1 MYSLVGISAYVHSS
15 TVTTLVDVLI
25 YVSFLSLKWHT
36 IYSTNTASPSPSSSF
51 PSVSPCLCSAFFSII
66 LCHLF
71 YSLSRCVA
79 LSLCRCSQSPVVCL
93 CRLSRCIAS
102 CFHFVFPRSL
112 SYPIYTCNCLQQ
124 QILTLPSPLPSPCSA
139 RSMQRVTCASSVIFR
154 FASTPHNIFA
164 VIFHM

>member
-1 MYSLVGISAYVHSS
+1 MAYN
-15 TVTTLVDVLI
+15 LF
-25 YVSFLSLKWHT
+25 YQ
-36 IYSTNTASPSPSSSF
+36 Y
-51 PSVSPCLCSAFFSII
+51 CLALALALLL
-66 LCHLF
+66 LCHSVPLLCLF
-71 YSLSRCVA
+71 LYYSMPFILLSRCVA

-124 QILTLPSPLPSPCSA
+124 QLLTLPHFPSPCSA